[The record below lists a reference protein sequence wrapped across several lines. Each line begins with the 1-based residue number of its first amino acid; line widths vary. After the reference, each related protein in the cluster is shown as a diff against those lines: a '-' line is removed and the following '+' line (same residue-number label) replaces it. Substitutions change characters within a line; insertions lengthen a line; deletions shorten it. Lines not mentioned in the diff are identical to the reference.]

1 MYFFY
6 SDDINSHHFAILSFN
21 CKYNIT
27 TIINQQF
34 FFTTASYY
42 INMNLL
48 ELRNFT
54 DSEAFPC
61 ASKIVVNISHNS
73 NSIQINLIKFYYS
86 NRADTILK
94 A

>member
-1 MYFFY
+1 
-6 SDDINSHHFAILSFN
+6 
-21 CKYNIT
+21 
-27 TIINQQF
+27 
-34 FFTTASYY
+34 
-42 INMNLL
+42 MNLL